1 MSNILVIEII
11 RVVCIKVKKINDNV
25 ILPTYET
32 SSSAGMDIRAFLP
45 NGKVSISPR
54 ETKLIGTG
62 LFFEIPNGFEVQI
75 RPRSGLAL
83 KKFITVLNSPGTIDA
98 DYRGEIKVI
107 LINHGLEMFEI
118 EDKIFNSKYNNGI
131 LIGRSGDFLNLGNVT
146 KTIFANKIVKYIS
159 NRNN

>member
-1 MSNILVIEII
+1 MVY
-11 RVVCIKVKKINDNV
+11 IKVKKINDMV

-45 NGKVSISPR
+45 NGKVIIPPK

-75 RPRSGLAL
+75 RPRSGLAV
-83 KKFITVLNSPGTIDA
+83 KNFITVLNSPGTIDS
-98 DYRGEIKVI
+98 DYRGEVKVI

-118 EDKIFNSKYNNGI
+118 EDKMRIAQMVVSKYEKVNFELVSDLSESERG
-131 LIGRSGDFLNLGNVT
+131 SGGFGSTGT
-146 KTIFANKIVKYIS
+146 K
-159 NRNN
+159 

>member
-1 MSNILVIEII
+1 MVY
-11 RVVCIKVKKINDNV
+11 IKVKKKNENV

-45 NGKVSISPR
+45 NGKVNIQPK

-75 RPRSGLAL
+75 RPRSGLAV
-83 KKFITVLNSPGTIDA
+83 KNFITVLNSPGTIDA

-118 EDKIFNSKYNNGI
+118 EDKMRIAQMVVSKYEKVNFELVSDLSKSERG
-131 LIGRSGDFLNLGNVT
+131 SGGFGSTGT
-146 KTIFANKIVKYIS
+146 K
-159 NRNN
+159 